1 MMQNRSVLA
10 AFSVLAVLDTAI
22 GLHTGFFGGGEIYT
36 QFRHYYLNNFV
47 FGNYAFWA
55 TVFGGVLWVLVHYLE
70 WQLGQMH
77 NKSE

>member
-1 MMQNRSVLA
+1 MQNRSVLA

-22 GLHTGFFGGGEIYT
+22 GLHSGCFGGG
-36 QFRHYYLNNFV
+36 
-47 FGNYAFWA
+47 GNLHPIQALLFKLFCLWELCFLGHSFW
-55 TVFGGVLWVLVHYLE
+55 GVLWVLVHYLE

>member
-1 MMQNRSVLA
+1 MMQNKSVLA

-22 GLHTGFFGGGEIYT
+22 GLHTGFFGGGGIYT
-36 QFRHYYLNNFV
+36 QLFKLFCLWELCFLDHS
-47 FGNYAFWA
+47 FW
-55 TVFGGVLWVLVHYLE
+55 GVLWVLVHYLE